1 MRLFL
6 IPSMLVVLVPFSA
19 LAQKKNEMVELG
31 RDLAL
36 LQEEVRTMQKSQGDR
51 LSNIEGTLK
60 AIQDQISSTSRALV
74 LLDSTLK
81 ERLEKGIGSPLT
93 TVGAKVDTLG
103 QDFGYVRES
112 VTEINTRLGK
122 LDQKI
127 SDLSNTIKTMQAPPP
142 APAGLP
148 ATAAGPPAGL
158 SSQTL
163 YQDAMRDK
171 SGGNLDLALKEFNDY
186 VAWFGDTDLAPN
198 AQYYV
203 GEILYNQKQ
212 YEQALVAFDRAL
224 EAYPKNVKTADAHL
238 MKGRTLLKMARRTDA
253 EQEFRAAIAVSPSS
267 DAAGRAKMELQ
278 NLGLST
284 GPRPA
289 AKKR

>member
-6 IPSMLVVLVPFSA
+6 IPSMLAVLVPFSA
-19 LAQKKNEMVELG
+19 MAQKKNEMVELG

-36 LQEEVRTMQKSQGDR
+36 LQEEVRTSQKTQGDR
-51 LSNIEGTLK
+51 LSNIESTLK

-74 LLDSTLK
+74 LLDSALK

-148 ATAAGPPAGL
+148 ASATAPPPGL

-212 YEQALVAFDRAL
+212 YEQALVAFDRSL
-224 EAYPKNVKTADAHL
+224 EAYPKNVKTADAYL
-238 MKGRTLLKMARRTDA
+238 MKGRTLMKMARRSDA
-253 EQEFRAAIAVSPSS
+253 E
-267 DAAGRAKMELQ
+267 
-278 NLGLST
+278 
-284 GPRPA
+284 
-289 AKKR
+289 